1 MSYDTVASLQHMQQL
16 QRAEATGIKLKVDRK
31 NFKQYKKEVFANE
44 FE

>member
-31 NFKQYKKEVFANE
+31 TLSNIKGGICK
-44 FE
+44 